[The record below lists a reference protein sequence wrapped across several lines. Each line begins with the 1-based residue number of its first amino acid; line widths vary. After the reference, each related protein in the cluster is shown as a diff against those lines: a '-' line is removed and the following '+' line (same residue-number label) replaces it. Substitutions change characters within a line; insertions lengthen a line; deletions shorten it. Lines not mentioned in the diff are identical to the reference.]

1 MRKRAIVIALAAAL
15 LSTAAAAALAVAA
28 REVTVLVLDVPDH
41 RATLLVKRTPTLG
54 MGLIESET
62 TICSR
67 QGPGMPLHSVILPA
81 PFCPLALAGSPFV
94 TGKNVL
100 LSLPFLKVLH
110 AAAG

>member
-1 MRKRAIVIALAAAL
+1 MSRRPIILALAAV
-15 LSTAAAAALAVAA
+15 LSFGTIAAALAA
-28 REVTVLVLDVPDH
+28 REVTVLVLDVPEH
-41 RATLLVKRTPTLG
+41 RATRLVKRTPSLG

-67 QGPGMPLHSVILPA
+67 QGPGTPLHSVVLPA
-81 PFCPLALAGSPFV
+81 SFCPFALAGSPL
-94 TGKNVL
+94 GSLNNVL

>member
-1 MRKRAIVIALAAAL
+1 MRKRLLVITLGVLSIGAIVAAW
-15 LSTAAAAALAVAA
+15 AA
-28 REVTVLVLDVPDH
+28 REVTVLVLDVPEH
-41 RATLLVKRTPTLG
+41 RATLVVKRTASLG

-67 QGPGMPLHSVILPA
+67 QRPGMPLHSVVLPA
-81 PFCPLALAGSPFV
+81 SFCPFALAGSPLV
-94 TGKNVL
+94 SGSNVL